1 MRLFQYPYLTTGE
14 VVDLLDVSHQTARNA
29 ISELES
35 HGVLEETTG
44 KERYQEFKAVDIF
57 DILTRSFE

>member
-1 MRLFQYPYLTTGE
+1 MRLFQYPYLTTDE
-14 VVDLLDVSHQTARNA
+14 VAELLDVSHQTARNA
-29 ISELES
+29 IHELES
-35 HGVLEETTG
+35 QGVLTETTG